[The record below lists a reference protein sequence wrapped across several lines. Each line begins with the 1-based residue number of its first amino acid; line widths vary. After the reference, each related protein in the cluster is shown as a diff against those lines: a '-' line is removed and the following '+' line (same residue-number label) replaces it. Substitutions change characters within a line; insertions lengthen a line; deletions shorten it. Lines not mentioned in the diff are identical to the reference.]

1 MKLALANPKVAPY
14 GLAAD
19 RVINNLNI
27 RSNVEGK
34 IVYGQNVGQAYGF
47 VKTGNADLAFV
58 ALSQVKDTK
67 KSYWRIPQSFYSPIM
82 QDAILLRPGLT
93 NKAAHDFLSFL
104 SSDEARKIII
114 KSGYEVPQNG

>member
-1 MKLALANPKVAPY
+1 
-14 GLAAD
+14 
-19 RVINNLNI
+19 
-27 RSNVEGK
+27 VEGK

-67 KSYWRIPQSFYSPIM
+67 KSYWRIPQSSYSPIM
-82 QDAILLRPGLT
+82 QDAILLRHGLT
-93 NKAAHDFLSFL
+93 NKAAHNFLNFL

-114 KSGYEVPQNG
+114 KYGYEVPQNG